1 MSGTKLVGL
10 IIMWVAVICVFTGV
24 LLWGGV
30 EWFNKGGHPIIVAI
44 IAGVILV
51 IITGIVSARKSI
63 AADEEAQRKANEEP
77 GDLL

>member
-1 MSGTKLVGL
+1 MSGSKLVGL
-10 IIMWVAVICVFTGV
+10 VIMWVVVICVFTGI

-30 EWFNKGGHPIIVAI
+30 EWFNRGGHPIIVAI
-44 IAGVILV
+44 VVGVILV

-63 AADEEAQRKANEEP
+63 AADKEAEREANEEP